1 MKQISDPSS
10 GNSITYTI
18 RSKLTFSQNLT
29 LTFILVGAVEKGM
42 YANGFQ
48 SPTGQDSTVDT
59 KDFQVMVSSLIIS
72 IFSVAA
78 DFHF

>member
-1 MKQISDPSS
+1 M
-10 GNSITYTI
+10 
-18 RSKLTFSQNLT
+18 
-29 LTFILVGAVEKGM
+29 GAVEKGM

-72 IFSVAA
+72 IFFRRCGFSFLINKCTVLKAVKIA
-78 DFHF
+78 LLTLK

>member
-1 MKQISDPSS
+1 
-10 GNSITYTI
+10 
-18 RSKLTFSQNLT
+18 
-29 LTFILVGAVEKGM
+29 M

-78 DFHF
+78 DFHFLINKCTVLKAVKIALLTLK